1 MIITPEIINKGGA
14 ANLVLICDHASN
26 FIPEDY
32 ASLGLSDDLLKTHI
46 AWDIGAEALT
56 RRLSKKLDAP
66 AVLARH
72 SRLLI
77 DTNREVGDDTQILAK
92 SDGVDIPGNQG
103 LEMAGRLQRIKN
115 FYLPFHETADALVA
129 SRLESHPC
137 IIGVHTFTRV
147 YGGIGRDLEIA
158 VMWHDDNRLATL
170 FGKIFEAKGFKVGW
184 NEPYS
189 GEISFYSMDRHGGD
203 NNLPHLTVEVR
214 QDLVE
219 TKTGQKKFAAVIADA
234 YAEIKGF

>member
-32 ASLGLSDDLLKTHI
+32 AGLGLSDDLLKTHI

-56 RRLSKKLDAP
+56 RHLSKKLDAP

-77 DTNREVGDDTQILAK
+77 DTNREVGDDTQIVAK

-115 FYLPFHETADALVA
+115 FYLPFHETCDGVVA
-129 SRLESHPC
+129 SRLEMHPC
-137 IIGVHTFTRV
+137 VIGVHTFTKI
-147 YGGIGRDLEIA
+147 YGGRGRDLEIA
-158 VMWHDDNRLATL
+158 VMWNSDDRLATL
-170 FGKIFEAKGFKVGW
+170 FGKIFETRGFKVGW

-189 GEISFYSMDRHGGD
+189 GESLFYSMDRHGHD
-203 NNLPHLTVEVR
+203 NGLPHLTVEVR

-219 TKTGQKKFAAVIADA
+219 TRTGQKKFAAVIADA